1 MVKTNKL
8 LWFTLVELIV
18 VITILA
24 ILGTIGFL
32 SFGSYSADAR
42 DAKRSSDLKNLQSS
56 IVTKKSQGA
65 NLMSFASGVTQ
76 NQIAATAYIS
86 GTGVTNSYDYEAGT
100 INFAS
105 LDISSTEFSDPQN
118 SLGYRIGVTSKLSG
132 KYQLAAQ
139 LENAGTPTA
148 QVLGDFSPRNS
159 GAGIAI
165 DNTVSTDTTAYI
177 TSVTNFN
184 KFKIGDWVGC
194 TTATIAAASAV
205 TAISADG
212 GTLTLSGAFSWD
224 CDLLRLGTSTTAR
237 PEPTGLI
244 DDGSTPAASGST
256 EVIDGGTSSLPY

>member
-1 MVKTNKL
+1 MLKSKKL

-42 DAKRSSDLKNLQSS
+42 DAKRSSDLKNLQSA

-86 GTGVTNSYDYEAGT
+86 GTGVTRAYDYEAGT

-105 LDISSTEFSDPQN
+105 LDISTVEFSDPQN

-132 KYQLAAQ
+132 KYQLSAQ
-139 LENAGTPTA
+139 LENAGTPAA
-148 QVLGDFSPRNS
+148 QVLWDFSPRS
-159 GAGIAI
+159 SSTGI
-165 DNTVSTDTTAYI
+165 SI
-177 TSVTNFN
+177 TSVSSGSSAAIVNVTDYN
-184 KFKIGDWVGC
+184 KFKIGDFIAC
-194 TTATIAAASAV
+194 SSASSLPLAAAVSAV
-205 TAISADG
+205 SADG
-212 GTLTLSGAFSWD
+212 GTLTLSGAFSAACTGLTLW
-224 CDLLRLGTSTTAR
+224 SVTTFR
-237 PEPTGLI
+237 PEPLGLI
-244 DDGSTPAASGST
+244 DDGDAAAASGST
-256 EVIDGGTSSLPY
+256 EVTDASTADLPY